1 MLTGA
6 PDLVPSGSGGQP
18 VDKASHES
26 TSLQR
31 PDVLKPQSTASV
43 LLYPMVEKKP
53 RHCLRKYRF
62 AVPRRVFGVLPS
74 AVIGAIP
81 QFGYAWRRHGPAGL
95 LKLAIHNIA
104 YCARSR
110 ARAAVSPSLDEFDRK
125 YGTQTDGIREIRTL
139 EAASL
144 PNARYA
150 VRYGPSGEKGFRRS
164 LLKLNID
171 PTRFTF
177 IDFGSGK
184 GRVLLIAAGFPFKAV
199 LGIEFSQELHEIAV
213 QNIARFPQ
221 NLITAGTLTSIRE
234 DASSFPLPPSDLV
247 CYFHNPFGPPVLS
260 EVVARLEAHCEIGYR
275 VLVVYLDPQH
285 RDIFEQTGKFAV
297 LDETPSTLILT
308 AARAGH
314 REAGFG

>member
-1 MLTGA
+1 
-6 PDLVPSGSGGQP
+6 
-18 VDKASHES
+18 
-26 TSLQR
+26 
-31 PDVLKPQSTASV
+31 V

-234 DASSFPLPPSDLV
+234 DASSFPLPPSDLYVISTIRSDLRSCRRSWRDWKRIAKLGTV
-247 CYFHNPFGPPVLS
+247 CSSF
-260 EVVARLEAHCEIGYR
+260 I
-275 VLVVYLDPQH
+275 
-285 RDIFEQTGKFAV
+285 
-297 LDETPSTLILT
+297 STLSIET
-308 AARAGH
+308 SSNRPVSSPFSMKRRAPL
-314 REAGFG
+314 F

>member
-1 MLTGA
+1 
-6 PDLVPSGSGGQP
+6 
-18 VDKASHES
+18 
-26 TSLQR
+26 
-31 PDVLKPQSTASV
+31 
-43 LLYPMVEKKP
+43 MVEKKP

-81 QFGYAWRRHGPAGL
+81 QLGYAWRRHGPAGL

-110 ARAAVSPSLDEFDRK
+110 ARAAVSPRLDEFDRK

-150 VRYGPSGEKGFRRS
+150 VRYGPSGEKGVRRS
-164 LLKLNID
+164 LLKLSTQFD
-171 PTRFTF
+171 QVHLYRFRV
-177 IDFGSGK
+177 GK
-184 GRVLLIAAGFPFKAV
+184 GRRLLIAVCFPFKAV
-199 LGIEFSQELHEIAV
+199 LGIDFSQELHEIAV

-234 DASSFPLPPSDLV
+234 DASSFPLPSSDLV

-260 EVVARLEAHCEIGYR
+260 GVAARLEAHCESGYF
-275 VLVVYLDPQH
+275 VCSSFISTLENI
-285 RDIFEQTGKFAV
+285 DIFEQTGKFAV

-308 AARAGH
+308 AARA
-314 REAGFG
+314 RAIAKPALANSRVAGILPL